1 MPKPST
7 VADIFEQLRT
17 HGTVPWQDEDK
28 PAEEDKD
35 MKYTNADVDMLLD
48 ALEAKQSPQQAKLQP
63 YTVLMITPDYL
74 SNAYGHDSYCAWVEA
89 ENVEQA
95 QLRGQEDAV
104 RELTDPDDTDPSR
117 PEDFFIVFVCEGHMA
132 DIHIW

>member
-28 PAEEDKD
+28 LEEDKD
-35 MKYTNADVDMLLD
+35 MKYTDADVDKLLD
-48 ALEAKQSPQQAKLQP
+48 ALEAKQAPQQVKLQP

-89 ENVEQA
+89 ENIEQA
-95 QLRGQEDAV
+95 QMEGQIEAA

-117 PEDFFIVFVCEGHMA
+117 PEDFFIVFVCDGHIE
-132 DIHIW
+132 DIKTW

>member
-28 PAEEDKD
+28 PAEEVEMQK
-35 MKYTNADVDMLLD
+35 
-48 ALEAKQSPQQAKLQP
+48 

-95 QLRGQEDAV
+95 QMEGQIEAA

-117 PEDFFIVFVCEGHMA
+117 PEDFFIVFVCEGHIE
-132 DIHIW
+132 DIKTW